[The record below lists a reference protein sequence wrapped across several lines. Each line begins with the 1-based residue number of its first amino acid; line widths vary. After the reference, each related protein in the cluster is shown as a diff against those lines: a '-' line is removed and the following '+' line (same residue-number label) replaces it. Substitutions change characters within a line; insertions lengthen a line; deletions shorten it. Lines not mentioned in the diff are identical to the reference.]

1 MLTINFKNL
10 GIKPGQKILDMGC
23 GEGRHVAR
31 ACQEKNIFCQG
42 ADLSFSDL
50 LKTKKKL
57 KFHEKLD
64 DFKDS
69 SWGLN
74 CTDITRLSFK
84 NKAFDI
90 VICSEV
96 LEHIPDDQ
104 KAVKE
109 LLRVLKN
116 KGILAISVPRFL
128 PEKICWML
136 SDEYLDVN
144 QGHIRIYQKKN
155 IIAMVEKC
163 GVRHFKTHYA
173 HSLHSPFWWLKCL
186 IGCNRKNS
194 FIINLYHKLLVWDLM
209 KKPKVTRVIEK
220 LLDPLIGKSLVLYF
234 IKDA

>member
-1 MLTINFKNL
+1 MITINFKN
-10 GIKPGQKILDMGC
+10 IKTEPGQKILDMGC

-31 ACQEKNIFCQG
+31 ACQEKSIFCQG

-50 LKTKKKL
+50 LKTKEKL
-57 KFHEKLD
+57 QLHEKLD

-74 CTDITRLSFK
+74 STDITSLSYK
-84 NKAFDI
+84 DEAFDI

-96 LEHIPDDQ
+96 LEHIPKDE

-109 LLRVLKN
+109 LLRVLKH
-116 KGILAISVPRFL
+116 KGTLAISVPRFL

-144 QGHIRIYQKKN
+144 QGHIRIYNKKN
-155 IIAMVEKC
+155 LISMVTKL
-163 GVRHFKTHYA
+163 GTTHYKTHYA
-173 HSLHSPFWWLKCL
+173 HSLHSPFWWLRCL
-186 IGCNRKNS
+186 IGCNKTDS
-194 FIINLYHKLLVWDLM
+194 FLVNLYHKLLVWDLM
-209 KKPKVTRVIEK
+209 KKPKLTRIIEK
-220 LLDPLIGKSLVLYF
+220 IFNPLFGKSLVLYF

>member
-1 MLTINFKNL
+1 MITINFKNL
-10 GIKPGQKILDMGC
+10 GIQPDQKILDMGC

-31 ACQEKNIFCQG
+31 ACQEKNIFCLG

-50 LKTKKKL
+50 IKTEEKL
-57 KFHEKLD
+57 KFHEEIN

-69 SWGLN
+69 AWALTS
-74 CTDITRLSFK
+74 TDINNLPFK
-84 NKAFDI
+84 NKKFDI

-109 LLRVLKN
+109 LLRALKN

-144 QGHIRIYQKKN
+144 QGHIRIYKKKTL
-155 IIAMVEKC
+155 IAMIEKC
-163 GVRHFKTHYA
+163 GAKHFKTHYA

-186 IGCNRKNS
+186 LGCNRTDS

-209 KKPKVTRVIEK
+209 KKPGFTRFIER
-220 LLDPLIGKSLVLYF
+220 LFDPLIGKSLVLYF

>member
-1 MLTINFKNL
+1 MITINFKN
-10 GIKPGQKILDMGC
+10 IKTEPGQKILDMGC

-50 LKTKKKL
+50 LKTKEKL
-57 KFHEKLD
+57 QLHEKLD
-64 DFKDS
+64 DFKNS

-74 CTDITRLSFK
+74 STDITSLSYK
-84 NKAFDI
+84 DEAFDI

-96 LEHIPDDQ
+96 LEHIPKDE

-109 LLRVLKN
+109 LLRVLKH
-116 KGILAISVPRFL
+116 KGTLAISVPRFL

-144 QGHIRIYQKKN
+144 QGHIRIYNKKN
-155 IIAMVEKC
+155 LISMVTKL
-163 GVRHFKTHYA
+163 GTTHYKTHYA
-173 HSLHSPFWWLKCL
+173 HSLHSPFWWLRCL
-186 IGCNRKNS
+186 IGCNKTDS
-194 FIINLYHKLLVWDLM
+194 FLVNLYHKLLVWDLM
-209 KKPKVTRVIEK
+209 KKPKLTRIIEK
-220 LLDPLIGKSLVLYF
+220 MFNPLIGKSLVLYF